1 MHKSFL
7 IAAERSGA
15 GKTMI
20 TAAIARALIERGL
33 TVQCF
38 KVGPDFID
46 PGYHTAVTGRMS
58 RNLDGWMMG
67 RDSCLS
73 TFHRAMDGS
82 DIAVVE
88 GVMGLYDGLS
98 GAGDEG
104 STAQIAKWLGL
115 PVILVI
121 DGSSCA
127 RTAGAAVLGFEQF
140 DPGVKIAGVIF
151 NKVGT
156 IAHYE
161 MLKAGVQE
169 KCRAEVLGYIPRDD
183 QWHTPERHLGLVM
196 AAERETLQTSI
207 RNPAQQLEQTVD
219 VDKIIALARSGFRVQ
234 GSGVGGRGSE
244 GKGLESESRTR
255 NPEVET
261 ADIPNFKT
269 LGQPQGVAPTA
280 YISKLLNPDPRTL
293 IPKIGIARDE
303 AFCFCYQDTIDLLEY
318 FGAEPVFFSPLHDT
332 ALPEAILGLYL
343 PGGYP
348 ELHAEALSRNAAM
361 RTAIAAFCAAGRTV
375 YAECGGFLY
384 LLESLTGLDG
394 TSYEMAGVFPA
405 RATMLPRLQRLGYV
419 EVEALAGHPFLAEG
433 EKIRGHEFHY
443 SAISDMPLHIQRT
456 CRVTRRKDKAEFAE
470 GFRIQNTLA
479 GYMHLHVASN
489 PCFAQN
495 FIDCCRQ

>member
-1 MHKSFL
+1 MSQGFL

-20 TAAIARALIERGL
+20 TAAIARALMERGL
-33 TVQCF
+33 VVQCF
-38 KVGPDFID
+38 KAGPDFID
-46 PGYHTAVTGRMS
+46 TGYHSAVTGRTS

-67 RDSCLS
+67 SDACLS
-73 TFHRAMDGS
+73 TFNCAMDRA

-115 PVILVI
+115 PVILII
-121 DGSSCA
+121 DGSSFA
-127 RTAGAAVLGFEQF
+127 RSAGAVVLGFEQF
-140 DPGVKIAGVIF
+140 DPEVHIAGIIF
-151 NKVGT
+151 NKVGSPT
-156 IAHYE
+156 HYE

-169 KCRAEVLGYIPRDD
+169 RCRAEVLGYIPRDK

-196 AAERETLQTSI
+196 ATEREALQSNI
-207 RNPAQQLEQTVD
+207 KNLARQLEQTVD
-219 VDKIIALARSGFRVQ
+219 VNKIIEIAGQTHRSAPTTA
-234 GSGVGGRGSE
+234 S
-244 GKGLESESRTR
+244 TATD
-255 NPEVET
+255 NP
-261 ADIPNFKT
+261 I
-269 LGQPQGVAPTA
+269 LGQAQVPAPA
-280 YISKLLNPDPRTL
+280 APCPPLRTPNSQL
-293 IPKIGIARDE
+293 RTFRIGIARDE
-303 AFCFCYQDTIDLLEY
+303 AFCFCYQDNIDLLKH
-318 FGAEPVFFSPLHDT
+318 FGAEPVFFSPIHDA
-332 ALPEAILGLYL
+332 ALPDVQGLYL

-348 ELHAEALSRNAAM
+348 ELHAKTLSRNTVM
-361 RTAIAAFCAAGRTV
+361 RTAIASFCTAGRPV

-419 EVEALAGHPFLAEG
+419 EVEALAGHLFLDAG

-443 SAISDMPLHIQRT
+443 SAISDMPATIQRT

-470 GFRIQNTLA
+470 GFRIHNTLA
-479 GYMHLHVASN
+479 GYMHLHFASN
-489 PCFAQN
+489 TCFARN
-495 FIDCCRQ
+495 FIRCCR

>member
-1 MHKSFL
+1 MSKGFI

-20 TAAIARALIERGL
+20 TAAIARAFMERGL

-46 PGYHTAVTGRMS
+46 PGYHTAVTGKIS

-67 RDSCLS
+67 SDACLK
-73 TFHRAMDGS
+73 TFRCAMDGT

-115 PVILVI
+115 PVILII
-121 DGSSCA
+121 DGSSFA
-127 RTAGAAVLGFEQF
+127 RSAGAVVLGFEQF
-140 DPGVKIAGVIF
+140 DPAVKIAGVIF
-151 NKVGT
+151 NKVGSP
-156 IAHYE
+156 AHYE

-169 KCRAEVLGYIPRDD
+169 KCRTGVLGYISRDE
-183 QWHTPERHLGLVM
+183 QWHTHERHLGLVM
-196 AAERETLQTSI
+196 ATEQESLQSNI
-207 RNPAQQLEQTVD
+207 KNIALQMEQTVD
-219 VDKIIALARSGFRVQ
+219 VNKIIGIAGQTCRSAPAL
-234 GSGVGGRGSE
+234 
-244 GKGLESESRTR
+244 
-255 NPEVET
+255 
-261 ADIPNFKT
+261 
-269 LGQPQGVAPTA
+269 
-280 YISKLLNPDPRTL
+280 ISVPPNPDPRTL

-303 AFCFCYQDTIDLLEY
+303 AFCFCYQDNIDLLKH
-318 FGAEPVFFSPLHDT
+318 FGAEPVFFSPIHDA
-332 ALPEAILGLYL
+332 ALPDVQGLYL

-348 ELHAEALSRNAAM
+348 ELHAETLSRNTVM
-361 RTAIAAFCAAGRTV
+361 RTAISSFCSAGRPV

-384 LLESLTGLDG
+384 LLESLTDLHG

-419 EVEALAGHPFLAEG
+419 EVVALAGHLFLDAG

-443 SAISDMPLHIQRT
+443 SAISDMPATIQRT
-456 CRVTRRKDKAEFAE
+456 CRVTRRKDKAGFAE
-470 GFRIQNTLA
+470 GFRIHNTLA
-479 GYMHLHVASN
+479 GYMHLHFASN
-489 PCFAQN
+489 TCFAES
-495 FIDCCRQ
+495 FVRSCRA

>member
-1 MHKSFL
+1 
-7 IAAERSGA
+7 
-15 GKTMI
+15 MI
-20 TAAIARALIERGL
+20 TAVIARALMDRGL

-73 TFHRAMDGS
+73 TFRLAEVGT
-82 DIAVVE
+82 DISLVE
-88 GVMGLYDGLS
+88 GVMGLFDGLS

-115 PVILVI
+115 PVILII

-127 RTAGAAVLGFEQF
+127 RSAGAAVLGFEQF
-140 DPGVKIAGVIF
+140 DPVVNIAGVIF
-151 NKVGT
+151 NKVGST
-156 IAHYE
+156 AHYE

-169 KCRAEVLGYIPRDD
+169 KCRTEVLGYIPRDE

-207 RNPAQQLEQTVD
+207 ANLVQQLEQTVD
-219 VDKIIALARSGFRVQ
+219 VQKILGIAGQTSDLRSPISNLRPPI
-234 GSGVGGRGSE
+234 SNLR
-244 GKGLESESRTR
+244 
-255 NPEVET
+255 P
-261 ADIPNFKT
+261 
-269 LGQPQGVAPTA
+269 PT
-280 YISKLLNPDPRTL
+280 SDLRPPTSDLRPPR
-293 IPKIGIARDE
+293 IGIARDE
-303 AFCFCYQDTIDLLEY
+303 AFCFCYQDTIDLLEH
-318 FGAEPVFFSPLHDT
+318 FGAEPVFFSPMHDT

-348 ELHAEALSRNAAM
+348 ELHAEALSKNAAM

-419 EVEALAGHPFLAEG
+419 EVEALAGHPFLGAG
-433 EKIRGHEFHY
+433 EKVRGHEFHY

-470 GFRIQNTLA
+470 GFRIHNTLA
-479 GYMHLHVASN
+479 GYMHLHFASN
-489 PCFAQN
+489 PGFAQN
-495 FIDCCRQ
+495 FIDCCR